1 MKNKRGMRLSFKLS
15 MMVAVPILLV
25 TLIGI
30 WLGASKQNELSENL
44 VQREV
49 SGIANS
55 VREIYTAVGGEAP
68 FKLDGETLTK
78 GSETLSG
85 NFEIID
91 QLKKQLDV
99 ELSLFYGDTRILTTL
114 VDDSGNREI
123 NTQLS
128 PDVYEKLK
136 KGENYYA
143 EKLELFGDPYSGY
156 YVPLCQ
162 PGTDEIVGSIF
173 CGRSRAQ
180 VNKGLKSTIFSMAF
194 IMLGLFAVAF
204 VIVLYVVFRL
214 VRSLDGAVANL
225 AQVAKGALNL
235 ELKPRLLQRTDEIG
249 DMTRAI
255 QSLIHSLRDILS
267 SIISSSHKLEDY
279 SNNFTSSFDT
289 IADSINNVNVA
300 VEEIA
305 NGATGQAG
313 ETLNANQKVT
323 EMGKALDDAA
333 SNVETLNGS
342 SDNMREYN
350 KIAGENLKE
359 LNRICEKTRD
369 SVVTVQNQ
377 TNLTNQSAQ
386 EIREATDLITDIANQ
401 TNLLSLNASIEAAR
415 AGENGKGFAVV
426 ADEIRNLSEQ
436 SRQSAEEIMQIV
448 NNLLDNSN
456 TSVRTMSE
464 VADNIEMQNQKL
476 KETGNMFRSL
486 NSEIYEVANAITQIR
501 EQTVTLDNHKN
512 TVLGIVDNLAA
523 IAQENAASTE
533 ETSASMM
540 ELHKIIQTCHE
551 ASSELV
557 QLAQDLSENA
567 EHFDL

>member
-143 EKLELFGDPYSGY
+143 EKLELFGDSYSGY

-342 SDNMREYN
+342 SDKMREYN